1 MKSRV
6 LARQTGTIGLAMLI
20 AMGWAGAGAAAAAPE
35 TGDGTGDSAVT
46 RVEMTLRQPE
56 VAKVGRNRF
65 KVVVED
71 AFGQPLQ
78 HAEVSLTLYRRGVP
92 GSKGYI
98 EYPVQTKVEL
108 APGEQAGV
116 YEAVGPIVAA
126 GLWDVKMQVKPRGAR
141 GKKISATTKIWADH

>member
-1 MKSRV
+1 MMLLRAF
-6 LARQTGTIGLAMLI
+6 ARGTGTIGLGVLI
-20 AMGWAGAGAAAAAPE
+20 ATGWAVAMAPAAAAA
-35 TGDGTGDSAVT
+35 GDSAVT
-46 RVEMTLRQPE
+46 RLEMSLRQPE

-71 AFGQPLQ
+71 ASGQPLQ
-78 HAEVSLTLYRRGVP
+78 DAEVWLTLYRRGVP

-98 EYPVQTKVEL
+98 EHPVQTKVEL
-108 APGEQAGV
+108 APGEEAGV

>member
-1 MKSRV
+1 MMSRAI
-6 LARQTGTIGLAMLI
+6 AREAGTIGLAMMI
-20 AMGWAGAGAAAAAPE
+20 AMGWAGAGAPAAAE
-35 TGDGTGDSAVT
+35 GRDSAVT
-46 RVEMTLRQPE
+46 RVEMSLRQPE

-71 AFGQPLQ
+71 ATGQPLQ
-78 HAEVSLTLYRRGVP
+78 HAEVWLTLYRRGVP

-126 GLWDVKMQVKPRGAR
+126 GLWDVKMQVKPRGAGSR
-141 GKKISATTKIWADH
+141 KIVTTTKIWADH